1 MPPNDR
7 TPLGDEMVERL
18 PERNFPQA
26 KADELRD
33 KPGRADPAASDT
45 RATPDIRHRPEL
57 PEHPERMA
65 ADIEDEEADPVID
78 TGPGIA
84 DGVKGLKKQRG

>member
-1 MPPNDR
+1 MPPDDPKPNA
-7 TPLGDEMVERL
+7 GE
-18 PERNFPQA
+18 
-26 KADELRD
+26 AD
-33 KPGRADPAASDT
+33 AHSPAATVGVRS
-45 RATPDIRHRPEL
+45 ADISQRPAL

-84 DGVKGLKKQRG
+84 DGVQGQKKQRG